1 MSIIAH
7 LFFSWVI
14 LQKKSC
20 ICYTSYSESYKDGGE
35 ISLRK
40 GVVPMHYLK
49 FILIERR
56 FHPPMVLM
64 VSFLSGIG
72 VILVLLTWVIKALNS
87 FLASITHT
95 LLELVKVH
103 QALKRLEIER
113 NKHKNLKKKN
123 RR

>member
-1 MSIIAH
+1 
-7 LFFSWVI
+7 
-14 LQKKSC
+14 
-20 ICYTSYSESYKDGGE
+20 
-35 ISLRK
+35 
-40 GVVPMHYLK
+40 
-49 FILIERR
+49 
-56 FHPPMVLM
+56 MVLM